1 MKTAEKKYAYDRQYA
16 KEKMQQIK
24 LTLNKGTDADL
35 LEWLEEQPN
44 KQGYLKELIRRDME
58 EKAGLVVTE

>member
-35 LEWLEEQPN
+35 LEWLEKQPN